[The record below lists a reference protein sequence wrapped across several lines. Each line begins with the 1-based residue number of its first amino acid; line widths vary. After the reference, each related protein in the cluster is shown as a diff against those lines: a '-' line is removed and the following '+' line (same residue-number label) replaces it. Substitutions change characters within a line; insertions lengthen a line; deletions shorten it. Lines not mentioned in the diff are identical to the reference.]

1 MINTFTGLLGKAMP
15 AAGTVVKLNTV
26 DVPDGEIASVTIRI
40 VNTENDEK
48 AEIALA
54 RIWVSKAS
62 TSSNVE
68 DIDITL
74 PNYMLVPRS
83 SLDDSFLLTANENI
97 WVTSTT
103 GTVVFRATA
112 FVDQVNLYEPS

>member
-48 AEIALA
+48 AEISLA

-112 FVDQVNLYEPS
+112 FVDQVNLCEPN

>member
-48 AEIALA
+48 AEISLA

-62 TSSNVE
+62 TGSNVE

-112 FVDQVNLYEPS
+112 FVDQVNLYEPN

>member
-83 SLDDSFLLTANENI
+83 SLEDSFLLTANENI

-112 FVDQVNLYEPS
+112 FVDQVNLYEPN

>member
-112 FVDQVNLYEPS
+112 FVDQVNLYEPN

>member
-40 VNTENDEK
+40 VNTENDEN
-48 AEIALA
+48 AEIYLA

-68 DIDITL
+68 DIDSTL

-112 FVDQVNLYEPS
+112 FVDQVNLYEPN

>member
-48 AEIALA
+48 GEIALA

-112 FVDQVNLYEPS
+112 FVDQVNLYEPN